1 VLAAERKGQKIDNM
15 LKKVRDK
22 ELTLGEKCI
31 EKITNNLTL
40 DQAEPRL
47 SFESVKKIRDIK
59 Y

>member
-1 VLAAERKGQKIDNM
+1 M